1 MSNRHQIN
9 FMYKQIYFLLLLIPL
24 FSIAQNK
31 YEGEYENGKYSG
43 YGSCYFNNGDSYT
56 GEWKNGMCNGIGTYI
71 NKNGFQKTGHFKDN
85 NFASDFIIS
94 PPWHLVDVFYELKEV
109 SNFKSL
115 SIDVDISDSI
125 PDSTALYI
133 APFGIGSINNHYFYG
148 GIQTQAD
155 GFLHKPY
162 HQNSEAISKIGRGII
177 FSRWDQRSTDAIQ
190 LAPNGYASSN
200 DDEGD
205 FISVRNK
212 FHWGKGKYRL
222 TLFATDKHVSVNDTI
237 CTFVGM
243 EIYSYGNKTN
253 QLAGYLA
260 FPGKEL
266 KLEKTLAIFVELYGD
281 KSSMSDVPTCKIK
294 LSNFKLN
301 QQNMNPKKVSAI
313 YDRKYPQWAN
323 ATKDNET
330 ITIEIGKPFQRK
342 NYYITESDCN
352 LIFLR

>member
-1 MSNRHQIN
+1 MW
-9 FMYKQIYFLLLLIPL
+9 KLIYFLLTIHPI
-24 FSIAQNK
+24 FSFAQNK
-31 YEGEYENGKYSG
+31 YGGEYENGKYSG
-43 YGSCYFNNGDSYT
+43 YGTCYFNNGDTYI

-71 NKNGFQKTGHFKDN
+71 NKNGSRKVGYFKDDE
-85 NFASDFIIS
+85 FVKEFEI
-94 PPWHLVDVFYELKEV
+94 PLPWHLVDIYYDLKEV
-109 SNFKSL
+109 TDFKSM
-115 SIDVDISDSI
+115 SIDIDISDSI

-162 HQNSEAISKIGRGII
+162 HQNPEVICKIGRGII

-190 LAPNGYASSN
+190 LAPNGYAASN

-222 TLFATDKHVSVNDTI
+222 TLFTTGKHVSVNDTI

-243 EIYSYGNKTN
+243 KIYSYGNKTN

-260 FPGKEL
+260 FPGEKL
-266 KLEKTLAIFVELYGD
+266 KLHKTLAIFVELYGD
-281 KSSMSDVPTCKIK
+281 KFSIYNVPKCKIE
-294 LSNFKLN
+294 LSNFNLN
-301 QQNMNPKKVSAI
+301 QQRIAPTNIMAI
-313 YDRKYPQWAN
+313 YERKYPQYAN
-323 ATKDNET
+323 TVKKDGE
-330 ITIEIGKPFQRK
+330 ISIEIGSPIQHSK
-342 NYYITESDCN
+342 YYITESDCN
-352 LIFLR
+352 LIYVR